1 MSSFQEFSGF
11 HEFFRLYLPPS
22 RVWVAC
28 HSIARVS
35 LRTRDMSSIS
45 EISGR
50 GRSYPTDPS
59 SRTTCSGR
67 VPVRRRSYGPGQA
80 AQCTSH
86 FSRLVLAGLRGDHG
100 SGFQGCMRWY
110 ACTKTKGMISSLG
123 TSRATGNRGKHPGN
137 GYGLKCSHMVLG
149 SLQPGPWV
157 LGGACHRSGQGPVSG
172 MTGSRVTEVRGR

>member
-1 MSSFQEFSGF
+1 MDDHLAVENLLELRAGQVGAGVVLEFV
-11 HEFFRLYLPPS
+11 RLYLPPS

-50 GRSYPTDPS
+50 GRSYPTDPR
-59 SRTTCSGR
+59 SRATCSGR

-86 FSRLVLAGLRGDHG
+86 FSPLVLAGLRGDHK
-100 SGFQGCMRWY
+100 Q
-110 ACTKTKGMISSLG
+110 
-123 TSRATGNRGKHPGN
+123 GN
-137 GYGLKCSHMVLG
+137 GKYNALCKCTMLPTSDVRQIGYGTPNCLKL
-149 SLQPGPWV
+149 
-157 LGGACHRSGQGPVSG
+157 R
-172 MTGSRVTEVRGR
+172 